1 MITINNRNTIRI
13 VLFSS
18 FILLNLLLLLAINN
32 VLTYLNSGA
41 DRTSMLHL
49 EKETI
54 NTYLPKVV
62 WESLQNPGRVM
73 EPTTLKTIERDYLFS
88 WYIKNQAHKTNKKN
102 GIEDYYTIDTRA
114 NLYQSIE
121 FNKKNKIAI
130 ESTTLKHNPKLEFY
144 SADGQLVVFTD
155 SNVIQYQKI
164 FQSEKL
170 ITEIQDTATYKVMML
185 LEDGFW
191 RVRHIQKSPIVAFAK
206 DTVKANPPFKVIKKK
221 LFKNNVEFTIKGI
234 NYYPKNSAWDTFGE
248 SFNLDTIA
256 ADFEIIRKAKLNT
269 IRIFIQYDDFGKADV
284 NPEKLKKLTQLLD
297 LAEYKSLE
305 VIITLFDF
313 YSDYTP
319 ENWTL
324 THRHA
329 EKIVS
334 TFKNHKAVL
343 AWDIKNEPNL
353 DFENR
358 DKGNVLSWLDHMIT
372 VIKEN
377 DPNHLVTIGWSNSTE
392 ATNLSDKVDIVSYHF
407 YNALS
412 DFEKENGALE
422 KATSKPVVIQE
433 FGVPSYRGLWNWF
446 GENEEDQAQYHKKI
460 QALFKKNKLAF
471 VSWTLYDFPHVP
483 DQVAGKW
490 PWQKNR
496 QRKFGFIGI
505 DGKEK
510 PAFPYITY

>member
-88 WYIKNQAHKTNKKN
+88 WYVKNQAHKTNKKN
-102 GIEDYYTIDTRA
+102 GIEDYYTTDTRT

-164 FQSEKL
+164 FQEEKL

-206 DTVKANPPFKVIKKK
+206 DTIKANPPFKVIE
-221 LFKNNVEFTIKGI
+221 KNYSKTML
-234 NYYPKNSAWDTFGE
+234 
-248 SFNLDTIA
+248 NL
-256 ADFEIIRKAKLNT
+256 L
-269 IRIFIQYDDFGKADV
+269 
-284 NPEKLKKLTQLLD
+284 
-297 LAEYKSLE
+297 
-305 VIITLFDF
+305 
-313 YSDYTP
+313 
-319 ENWTL
+319 
-324 THRHA
+324 
-329 EKIVS
+329 
-334 TFKNHKAVL
+334 
-343 AWDIKNEPNL
+343 
-353 DFENR
+353 
-358 DKGNVLSWLDHMIT
+358 
-372 VIKEN
+372 
-377 DPNHLVTIGWSNSTE
+377 
-392 ATNLSDKVDIVSYHF
+392 
-407 YNALS
+407 
-412 DFEKENGALE
+412 
-422 KATSKPVVIQE
+422 
-433 FGVPSYRGLWNWF
+433 
-446 GENEEDQAQYHKKI
+446 
-460 QALFKKNKLAF
+460 
-471 VSWTLYDFPHVP
+471 
-483 DQVAGKW
+483 
-490 PWQKNR
+490 
-496 QRKFGFIGI
+496 
-505 DGKEK
+505 
-510 PAFPYITY
+510 